1 MATDRIQTGVRFA
14 PDILTKIT
22 YIAKQNYRSFNSQME
37 YLAQKCIE
45 EFEAQNGEIKVEKET

>member
-1 MATDRIQTGVRFA
+1 MATDRIQTGVRFS

-45 EFEAQNGEIKVEKET
+45 EFEAQNGEIKVEK

>member
-45 EFEAQNGEIKVEKET
+45 EFEAQNGEIKVEK